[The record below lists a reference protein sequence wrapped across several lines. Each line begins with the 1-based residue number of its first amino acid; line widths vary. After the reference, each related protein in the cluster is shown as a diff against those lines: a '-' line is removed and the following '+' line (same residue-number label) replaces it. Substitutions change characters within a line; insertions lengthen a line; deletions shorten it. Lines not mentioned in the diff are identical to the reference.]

1 MGKSVYSL
9 VLSDEV
15 IALVDRYA
23 EKRGTSRSNI
33 INQILAEKIG
43 YETPE
48 KRLNDIFNEVEKLI
62 EQHHNMRYSGLP
74 SGSMA
79 TIMSAISYK
88 YKPAVKY
95 SVEIYPNNDS
105 GYLGEI
111 RVSFRTTNDG
121 LLKHIL
127 NFFMFWQEL
136 ELKYL
141 SKNII
146 SEIELGKYKRVIK
159 SPDFICTNSMIGEI
173 ITDYVKRLDAFMNN
187 YFANLDN
194 NFNLKKAEELY
205 KNTIAPK
212 TVI

>member
-15 IALVDRYA
+15 IELVDRYA
-23 EKRGTSRSNI
+23 EKRGMSRSNL

-48 KRLNDIFNEVEKLI
+48 KRLTDIFNEVEKLI
-62 EQHHNMRYSGLP
+62 EQHHNMRFSGLP

-111 RVSFRTTNDG
+111 RVSFRTTNSV
-121 LLKHIL
+121 LLNHIL
-127 NFFMFWQEL
+127 NFFAFWNRL
-136 ELKYL
+136 EQKYL
-141 SKNII
+141 PIKVN
-146 SEIELGKYKRVIK
+146 SEIEIGKYKRVIRL
-159 SPDFICTNSMIGEI
+159 PNFMCTNSMIGEI
-173 ITDYVKRLDAFMNN
+173 ITDYVKRLDFFMNN

-194 NFNLKKAEELY
+194 DFNLKKAEEVY

-212 TVI
+212 TII